1 MEVLIEMMSFEQEGR
16 RGGLKRRSRLMK
28 ISDLKKGVKELPWST
43 AYLYFVEYS
52 SHESRI
58 I

>member
-1 MEVLIEMMSFEQEGR
+1 
-16 RGGLKRRSRLMK
+16 MK
-28 ISDLKKGVKELPWST
+28 LSDLKKGVRELPWST
-43 AYLYFVEYS
+43 AYLCFGEYS